1 MTIGRTSR
9 PPLVMATFVFIHGA
23 GGRGSY
29 WDLVAAE
36 VRAAGHDTVAMD
48 LPCDDDAAGWSEYAD
63 AVVEAIGD
71 RRGDLVVVAQ
81 SLGGFTAPLVA
92 ERVPVELIVLVTAMV
107 PRPGETGD
115 EWWANTGTAEAI
127 AAQGLPD
134 DARDAVR
141 PRRAR
146 RMCWRRPGA
155 PRDQSGTPDGRSRS
169 PLDGWP
175 DVPTRFLLCMDDRF
189 FPPDWM
195 REVVRDRLGIE
206 PDEVPG
212 GHCAFLSQ
220 PRAAGRGH
228 PPCRGTSEPPWE
240 RADPH
245 RYRAGHG

>member
-1 MTIGRTSR
+1 
-9 PPLVMATFVFIHGA
+9 MATFVFIHGA

-36 VRAAGHDTVAMD
+36 IRDAGHDTVAMD

-127 AAQGLPD
+127 AAQGLPE
-134 DARDAVR
+134 DADLFVHDVR
-141 PRRAR
+141 EDVLAAA
-146 RMCWRRPGA
+146 GE
-155 PRDQSGTPDGRSRS
+155 PRDQSGTPMGQ
-169 PLDGWP
+169 PFALDGWP
-175 DVPTRFLLCMDDRF
+175 AVPTRFLLCMDDRF
-189 FPPDWM
+189 FPPGWM
-195 REVVRDRLGIE
+195 REVVRDRLGVE

-220 PRAAGRGH
+220 PRPLAAAILRSWDE
-228 PPCRGTSEPPWE
+228 RTSLG
-240 RADPH
+240 
-245 RYRAGHG
+245 AG